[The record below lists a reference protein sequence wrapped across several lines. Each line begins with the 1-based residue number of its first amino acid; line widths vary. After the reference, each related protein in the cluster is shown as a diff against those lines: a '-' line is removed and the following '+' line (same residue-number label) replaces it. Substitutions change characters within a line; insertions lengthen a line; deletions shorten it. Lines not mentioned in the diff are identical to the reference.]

1 MKLTELT
8 PDPDAKTTFGCKHC
22 GSARLESL
30 GVVMN
35 HEHRKCQACGHL
47 HIGWW
52 RGGTLYHDRYCCD
65 RIYQKGGGAE
75 GSTATSRALHAAAVA
90 DRDTEQ

>member
-8 PDPDAKTTFGCKHC
+8 PDPDAEGFGCKSC

-35 HEHRKCQACGHL
+35 HEHTKCQACGHL
-47 HIGWW
+47 HIG
-52 RGGTLYHDRYCCD
+52 GVLYHDTYCCD
-65 RIYQKGGGAE
+65 RLYQRKGGGE
-75 GSTATSRALHAAAVA
+75 GSTTKSRELHAAAVA
-90 DRDTEQ
+90 DRDAKQ